1 MALTVNRS
9 IALTEEFKVELFLR
23 KSTGLVKEIGPFGSF
38 MLPWASMA
46 GSGITLY
53 SIAVIYSY
61 PNGSVP
67 GAFLIVAVPTMLSVI
82 TFALLGITTPRT
94 AGAYV
99 WTSRFVDPFVGWFGT
114 GWIYWL
120 AQIFS
125 IGLIGYV
132 LESVIPTIFTIIGEA
147 TGLTGLVGFASA
159 LETSTIIQA
168 EVIVAVIVILGLL
181 AMIEIKHYMKIVMV
195 IWGLNGI
202 GLIVSAILF
211 AMNNPTTIP
220 AAWNNVWGAGSYQ
233 MITSLATKY
242 NLAGYVASTTTG
254 TWGDTLS
261 IVVFIFWALTGYEI
275 NSYVAGEVRNPRSS
289 FLYWFTGGMLAT
301 IIWYTLITWLAYNAY
316 GGFILQ
322 YSYVYNLFQAGKL
335 AANETAAVTPY
346 MLLPCM
352 PLFSASLAGSAAV
365 RVLAAWWFWPIT
377 SIIVTYLCATR
388 SMFGMAFDR
397 MFPSVIGR
405 VNDRTHTPIVATVIT
420 MIAAA
425 IVSLTMFTS
434 LGYLAS
440 AANSSFWFA
449 FVYVMVAFC
458 AIVLPYKRRDVWEKG
473 TKRKIFGIPDTTFV
487 GALAAIGTLWILT
500 LSTIGINLLAWDVS
514 MLWMLIGILI
524 FVYFAAKNEK
534 RGINITQIYGEIPP
548 P

>member
-1 MALTVNRS
+1 LA
-9 IALTEEFKVELFLR
+9 EDFKVELFLR

-53 SIAVIYSY
+53 SIAVIYNY
-61 PNGSVP
+61 PAGSVP
-67 GAFLIVAVPTMLSVI
+67 GAFLIVAIPTILSVI

-99 WTSRFVDPFVGWFGT
+99 WVSRFVDPFVGWFGT

-132 LESVIPTIFTIIGEA
+132 LESVIPVIFTIIGEA
-147 TGLTGLVGFASA
+147 TGITALVGFAA
-159 LETSTIIQA
+159 GLESSTLVQA
-168 EVIVAVIVILGLL
+168 GVIVGTIAILGLL
-181 AMIEIKHYMKIVMV
+181 ALVEIKHYMKIVMAV
-195 IWGLNGI
+195 WALNALS
-202 GLIVSAILF
+202 LIVSAILF
-211 AMNNPTTIP
+211 ATNNPATIP
-220 AAWNNVWGAGSYQ
+220 TVWNNVWGAGSYQ
-233 MITSLATKY
+233 MIENLATKY
-242 NLAGYVASTTTG
+242 NLSGYVASTSG
-254 TWGDTLS
+254 GSFNDTLS
-261 IVVFIFWALTGYEI
+261 IVVFLFWALTGYEI

-289 FLYWFTGGMLAT
+289 FLYWFTGGMVAT
-301 IIWYTLITWLAYNAY
+301 VIWYSLVTWLAYNAY
-316 GGFILQ
+316 GDFILK

-335 AANETAAVTPY
+335 TASDAAAVTPF
-346 MLLPCM
+346 MLLPSM
-352 PLFSASLAGSAAV
+352 PLFSASLAGSPAL
-365 RVLAAWWFWPIT
+365 RVIAAWWFWPIT

-397 MFPSVIGR
+397 MFPSVFGK
-405 VNDRTHTPIVATVIT
+405 VSDRTHTPIPATIFT

-425 IVSLTMFTS
+425 IVALLMFTAY
-434 LGYLAS
+434 GYLAS

-449 FVYVMVAFC
+449 FVYVMVAFS

-473 TKRKIFGIPDTTFV
+473 TKRRIFGIPDTTFV
-487 GALAAIGTLWILT
+487 GALAAIGMLWILA
-500 LSTIGINLLAWDVS
+500 LSTIGISLIAWNVS
-514 MLWMLIGILI
+514 ILWMLIGVLI
-524 FVYFAAKNEK
+524 FVYFAAKNER